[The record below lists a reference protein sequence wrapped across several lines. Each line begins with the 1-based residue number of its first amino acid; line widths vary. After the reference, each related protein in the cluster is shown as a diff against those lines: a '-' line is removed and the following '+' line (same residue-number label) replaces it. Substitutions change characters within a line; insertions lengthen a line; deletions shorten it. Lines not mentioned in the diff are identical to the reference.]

1 MTDPVLAPPG
11 VQDRETVA
19 EGDVCDYRRG
29 RDGQEGPVTARVTR
43 AVSDTSGT
51 QLVIQTE
58 N

>member
-1 MTDPVLAPPG
+1 MKDPVLAPPG
-11 VQDRETVA
+11 VRDRETVA
-19 EGDVCDYRRG
+19 EGDVCDYWPV

-51 QLVIQTE
+51 QIVIQTE